1 MHFVFY
7 HRRLQIL
14 VAALLLAT
22 LPAVG
27 LASFARDSRLPCT
40 MRMQTET
47 HAARAIDVR
56 AL

>member
-1 MHFVFY
+1 MHFMFY